1 MQTCQF
7 QASLG
12 SKMSISLALGF
23 CSRGTF
29 RAKELKSSISYG
41 SHFSYSTMS
50 TQNILNFTQNLSNLF
65 KSGPRP
71 PPIFNA
77 PLFPELDSCGFCL
90 DSVSGARASQES

>member
-1 MQTCQF
+1 MQTWQF

-41 SHFSYSTMS
+41 SHFSCPTMS
-50 TQNILNFTQNLSNLF
+50 KKKEFHTE
-65 KSGPRP
+65 
-71 PPIFNA
+71 
-77 PLFPELDSCGFCL
+77 PEQSF
-90 DSVSGARASQES
+90 